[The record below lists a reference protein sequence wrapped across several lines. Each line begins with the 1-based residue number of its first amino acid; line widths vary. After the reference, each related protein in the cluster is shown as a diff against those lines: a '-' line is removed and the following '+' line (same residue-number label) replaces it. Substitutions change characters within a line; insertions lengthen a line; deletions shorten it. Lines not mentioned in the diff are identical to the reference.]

1 MFLDRV
7 VGFFLPKENKFFLY
21 IGSIANNML
30 AGAETFAE
38 LINAKGRGD
47 FERIAEKMKRA
58 EHEGDE
64 LAHLLY
70 EELDKTFVTPLDRE
84 DLHALCS
91 ALDSIL
97 DHAESCANRILIFR
111 LEVLS
116 EPMKKLVG
124 IYREAATTVH
134 RCARLLSDMR
144 KGDEINLAFVHVHSL
159 ENEADQIYRGEL
171 QRIFSDPPKDPVE
184 LIKAKEIL
192 DALERAVDATKSV
205 MDLLHSVVVKNG

>member
-7 VGFFLPKENKFFLY
+7 VGFFLPKENRFFLY
-21 IGSIANNML
+21 INSIADNML
-30 AGAETFAE
+30 VGAQTFGQLAT
-38 LINAKGRGD
+38 AQGPADFKG
-47 FERIAEKMKRA
+47 IAERMKRL

-97 DHAESCANRILIFR
+97 DHAESCANRIVIFR
-111 LEVLS
+111 LETLS
-116 EPMKKLVG
+116 EPMRKLVG
-124 IYREAATTVH
+124 IYQESVTAVH
-134 RCARLLSDMR
+134 RCAHLLSDLG
-144 KGDEINLAFVHVHSL
+144 KSDEINVAFVRVHAL
-159 ENEADQIYRGEL
+159 ENEADQVYRSEL
-171 QRIFSDPPKDPVE
+171 QRIFTDPPKDPIE
-184 LIKAKEIL
+184 LIRSKDIL